1 MAAGRGGLILDQNF
15 NANYN
20 GGSLGEISKV
30 MKVQKKGVVGR
41 RKPLGDLS
49 NAGKPA
55 LNQVSKKQNLKSF
68 ALINEDIGSSKVPSD
83 LSKKRST
90 SKALDKPQTRSRK
103 ALSDISNS
111 AKPHVSEASKK
122 TVKMNVLAEEP
133 IDTGFIAEEQFL
145 HNHKE
150 CIKQQTTAVDMD
162 HFLETLRLGFRNK
175 HVSTPCLSPLSCRSK
190 HESPSRLLQ
199 YEQMAELQ
207 ISAVRSPPKHKLS
220 GELDDSPHPPSSPK
234 SPNIRMHWKDQDMVN
249 FMLME
254 TPGLL
259 KH

>member
-1 MAAGRGGLILDQNF
+1 MASGRGGLILDQNF

-30 MKVQKKGVVGR
+30 IKVQKKGGDGG

-49 NAGKPA
+49 NAGKPSF
-55 LNQVSKKQNLKSF
+55 NQVSKKQNLKSF

-83 LSKKRST
+83 LTKKRST
-90 SKALDKPQTRSRK
+90 SKASDKAQTRSRRV
-103 ALSDISNS
+103 LSDISNS
-111 AKPHVSEASKK
+111 AKPHVSRVSKK
-122 TVKMNVLAEEP
+122 TVKMNVLPEEP

-145 HNHKE
+145 HNHQE
-150 CIKQQTTAVDMD
+150 CIKQQSIAIDMD
-162 HFLETLRLGFRNK
+162 HFLETLRLSSRNK
-175 HVSTPCLSPLSCRSK
+175 VVSSPCLSPLSTRLK
-190 HESPSRLLQ
+190 RESPSRLLQ

-207 ISAVRSPPKHKLS
+207 ISAVRSHPKHELS
-220 GELDDSPHPPSSPK
+220 SELDSPQPPSSPK
-234 SPNIRMHWKDQDMVN
+234 SLNIGMHRKDQDMVN

-254 TPGLL
+254 TPSFL

>member
-20 GGSLGEISKV
+20 GGSLGEISKAI
-30 MKVQKKGVVGR
+30 KVQKKGGVGG

-49 NAGKPA
+49 NAGKHS
-55 LNQVSKKQNLKSF
+55 LNQASKKQNLKSF

-83 LSKKRST
+83 LAKKRST
-90 SKALDKPQTRSRK
+90 SKASDKAQTKTRR

-122 TVKMNVLAEEP
+122 TLKMNALPEEP

-145 HNHKE
+145 HNHQE
-150 CIKQQTTAVDMD
+150 CIKQQSIAIDMD
-162 HFLETLRLGFRNK
+162 HFLETLRLSPHNK
-175 HVSTPCLSPLSCRSK
+175 VVPSPYLSPLSSRLK
-190 HESPSRLLQ
+190 RESTSRLLQ

-207 ISAVRSPPKHKLS
+207 ISAVRSPPKHELS
-220 GELDDSPHPPSSPK
+220 SELDSPQLPGSPK
-234 SPNIRMHWKDQDMVN
+234 SPNIRLHWKDQDMVN

-254 TPGLL
+254 TPSLL

>member
-1 MAAGRGGLILDQNF
+1 MASGRGGLILDQNF

-30 MKVQKKGVVGR
+30 MKVQKKGGVGG

-49 NAGKPA
+49 NAGKPS

-68 ALINEDIGSSKVPSD
+68 ALINEDIGSSMVPSD
-83 LSKKRST
+83 LTKKRST
-90 SKALDKPQTRSRK
+90 SKASDKAQTRSRR

-133 IDTGFIAEEQFL
+133 IDTGLIAEEQFL
-145 HNHKE
+145 HNHQE
-150 CIKQQTTAVDMD
+150 CIKQQTIAMDMD
-162 HFLETLRLGFRNK
+162 LFLETLRLSSRDRL
-175 HVSTPCLSPLSCRSK
+175 VSTPCLSPLSSRLK
-190 HESPSRLLQ
+190 REKSPSRLLQ

-207 ISAVRSPPKHKLS
+207 ISAVRSPPKHELS
-220 GELDDSPHPPSSPK
+220 SELDSPQPPSSPK

-254 TPGLL
+254 TPSLQ
-259 KH
+259 H

>member
-1 MAAGRGGLILDQNF
+1 MASGRGGLILDQNF

-20 GGSLGEISKV
+20 GSSLGEISKV
-30 MKVQKKGVVGR
+30 IKVQKKGGVGG

-55 LNQVSKKQNLKSF
+55 LDQVSKKQNLKSF
-68 ALINEDIGSSKVPSD
+68 ALINEDIGASKVPSD
-83 LSKKRST
+83 LIKKRST
-90 SKALDKPQTRSRK
+90 SKASDKVQTRSRK
-103 ALSDISNS
+103 ALSDISNA

-150 CIKQQTTAVDMD
+150 CIKQQTIAMDMD
-162 HFLETLRLGFRNK
+162 YFLETLRLSSRNK
-175 HVSTPCLSPLSCRSK
+175 HGSTPCLSPLSSRSK
-190 HESPSRLLQ
+190 RESPSRLLQ

-220 GELDDSPHPPSSPK
+220 GELGSPQPSSPK
-234 SPNIRMHWKDQDMVN
+234 SPNIRMPWKDQDMVN